1 LQRLFSTFPDG
12 WPGAGLL
19 VLRLVAGAVL
29 FHHAILGLPG
39 ACIALPFFLRGLAGV
54 AGLLLLA
61 GFWTPV
67 AGVLVGIVELWIAC
81 AKSGDPWTP
90 ILLGTFGIALAML
103 GPGAW
108 SIDARF
114 WGRRRIE
121 IRAR

>member
-1 LQRLFSTFPDG
+1 MQRLFSTFPDG

-29 FHHAILGLPG
+29 FHHGVLGLPG
-39 ACIALPFFLRGLAGV
+39 AYSALPFFWRGLAGG

-61 GFWTPV
+61 GFWTPI
-67 AGVLVGIVELWIAC
+67 AGVLVGIVELWIAY
-81 AKSGDPWTP
+81 ARPGDLWTP
-90 ILLGTFGIALAML
+90 LLLGTLGIALAML

-114 WGRRRIE
+114 WGRKRIE
-121 IRAR
+121 IRAP